1 MAYAARYRPKP
12 ATDIFTNDTD
22 IDRRTCSRKVPMKVL
37 LLGLGRTG
45 TASMRAAMRQLG
57 YEDTYHM
64 MSCSIENPPDALMW
78 HDALLAKYHGIGK
91 PFTRADWDR
100 LLGHCQAVCDWPAAA
115 FAPELVAAYPE
126 AKVVLA
132 TRDDPA
138 AWHASTL
145 KTFFWRAHD
154 PALAALARFD
164 WAASMYQPMIR
175 LFFAT
180 FFEDAFWGGRA
191 GRYTRAPCGP
201 RAPPRAAREAA
212 RIPRQRPL
220 GPTLRVPREAGAQ
233 EHAVSQ
239 RERQR
244 ALCDA
249 LAPPE
254 QDADAQ
260 RPRTARRLSAGVRGH
275 VVRRQ
280 HAFPLSSARR
290 EPWCRWA
297 ESRVREPWSKG
308 QEGGEARREPCLL
321 RVRDLG
327 PGWWRHIHLRVCWSE
342 RGKLFGRFLCGVRV
356 LLLQTHGS
364 FRLFT

>member
-12 ATDIFTNDTD
+12 VTDIFTNDTD

-78 HDALLAKYHGIGK
+78 HDALLAKYHGVGK
-91 PFTRADWDR
+91 PFTRADWDQ

-126 AKVVLA
+126 AKVVLT

-154 PALAALARFD
+154 PALATLARLD

-180 FFEDAFWGGRA
+180 FFEDAFAERGRQM
-191 GRYTRAPCGP
+191 YEDHC
-201 RAPPRAAREAA
+201 AAMR
-212 RIPRQRPL
+212 RL
-220 GPTLRVPREAGAQ
+220 VPRERLLEYRVSDGWAPLCAFLERPVPKNMPFPNVNDSALFVARSRRRNRMQMLNVFARYAVCLLAFAVTFYGTSTLFLFLLP
-233 EHAVSQ
+233 AVS
-239 RERQR
+239 
-244 ALCDA
+244 LGIGG
-249 LAPPE
+249 
-254 QDADAQ
+254 
-260 RPRTARRLSAGVRGH
+260 RRVA
-275 VVRRQ
+275 
-280 HAFPLSSARR
+280 
-290 EPWCRWA
+290 
-297 ESRVREPWSKG
+297 
-308 QEGGEARREPCLL
+308 
-321 RVRDLG
+321 
-327 PGWWRHIHLRVCWSE
+327 
-342 RGKLFGRFLCGVRV
+342 
-356 LLLQTHGS
+356 
-364 FRLFT
+364 